1 MAILTNQEK
10 ARIRNILAEKFP
22 AVTWPKAAVDAAA
35 QVVEDFLTDNQ
46 ATVAGSIN
54 TATVGP
60 HGVTF
65 TANQKKVI
73 SAAVFLLKYGRD
85 IV

>member
-1 MAILTNQEK
+1 MAVLSNQEK
-10 ARIRNILAEKFP
+10 ARIRNLLEQKFP
-22 AVTWPKAAVDAAA
+22 SVTWPKAAVDAAA

-46 ATVAGSIN
+46 ATVATNIN
-54 TATVGP
+54 TATSP
-60 HGVTF
+60 YSVTF

-73 SAAVFLLKYGRD
+73 SAAVFLMKYGRD

>member
-1 MAILTNQEK
+1 
-10 ARIRNILAEKFP
+10 
-22 AVTWPKAAVDAAA
+22 
-35 QVVEDFLTDNQ
+35 
-46 ATVAGSIN
+46 VASSIN

-60 HGVTF
+60 FGVTF

>member
-1 MAILTNQEK
+1 MAVLTNQEK
-10 ARIRNILAEKFP
+10 ARIRNILEQKFP
-22 AVTWPKAAVDAAA
+22 SVTWPKAAVDAAA

-46 ATVAGSIN
+46 AAVAASIN
-54 TATVGP
+54 TATSP
-60 HGVTF
+60 VTF

-73 SAAVFLLKYGRD
+73 SAAVFLMKYGRD